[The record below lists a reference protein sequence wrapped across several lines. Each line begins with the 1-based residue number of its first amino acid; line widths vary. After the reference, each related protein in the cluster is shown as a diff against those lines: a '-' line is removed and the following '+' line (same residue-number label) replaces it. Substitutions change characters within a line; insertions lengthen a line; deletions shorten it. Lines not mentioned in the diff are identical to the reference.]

1 MCFKTVCSK
10 EKSYCENYDKQ
21 VTDIED
27 IDVSKISNSLHE
39 IQVKL
44 LLILVSLFS
53 SFLMSFPFRS
63 PFILPTLDPLS
74 SPIQLHFAPIWGS
87 VSSATTWLPLFSVL
101 TAQHTNKPLIAA
113 GITSK

>member
-27 IDVSKISNSLHE
+27 TDVSKISNSLHE

-44 LLILVSLFS
+44 LSILVSLF
-53 SFLMSFPFRS
+53 
-63 PFILPTLDPLS
+63 
-74 SPIQLHFAPIWGS
+74 
-87 VSSATTWLPLFSVL
+87 
-101 TAQHTNKPLIAA
+101 
-113 GITSK
+113 